1 MTEESGSRG
10 YRPQLRA
17 DPVVERL
24 APEQAPHE
32 TGVPLTGFLGPA
44 GVEGR
49 WRLYASRAFDDYVEF
64 DESDVIDS
72 ETSDDSSAGSTI
84 WLKAGASVKHTRVSS
99 RQVQASFLSGE
110 TTRTFLPQA
119 DQSSL
124 GVALARAGTGYACTR
139 NYVCSTNPHIPA
151 CQLRTEV
158 CGSLDC
164 SPTGALCPS
173 GEFTVC

>member
-1 MTEESGSRG
+1 MLGVDRQNTGRGALAGLLQEDSRYPTGGRKEAIMTEESGSRG

-49 WRLYASRAFDDYVEF
+49 WRLYASRAFDDNVEF

-110 TTRTFLPQA
+110 
-119 DQSSL
+119 
-124 GVALARAGTGYACTR
+124 
-139 NYVCSTNPHIPA
+139 
-151 CQLRTEV
+151 
-158 CGSLDC
+158 
-164 SPTGALCPS
+164 
-173 GEFTVC
+173 